1 MKKPSLF
8 TKIAVGAV
16 ALGVGVSVIPGAIAT
31 NEYVANGLTTET
43 AAASCWEIKQNDPES
58 KSGAYWLW
66 TDEMDAPAQFY
77 CDQETNGG
85 GWVMIG
91 RGREGWTEDYAGKGD
106 PRQLAT
112 NPDGTDAFSPVQ
124 LPSSTVDA
132 LLGDTKVQDLEDGV
146 RFYRAGNATGTTWQN
161 MYAKR
166 TKTEDWSWTLSA
178 YHPWENIRYDNDPA
192 LGADRSY
199 ATSVNRIS
207 NDNDYYYSNNFY
219 GRSNQSWKIGFA
231 YGRLVQGTDT
241 ATSYLW
247 SPRGVGYAIP
257 FTQVFVRP
265 KLTQADL
272 NLADIADS
280 GTAAATERALPAS
293 FSSRVTWRTS
303 PNSGTGSTSEL
314 NTRVQAINQLGDTVF
329 TGGDFAYVEHAT
341 TGEKVQQKF
350 IAGYN
355 VNTGE
360 LVRTFTPQLN
370 GQVKAISPLPNGKL
384 AVGGEFTR
392 VNGQPSNGFVIL
404 DPVTGAT
411 DTSLGWDVVNRNASG
426 VSFVKSIDV
435 QGNYVYIG
443 GNFTHV
449 KGATSDTYAYSKN
462 IARFR
467 LNDNSVDW
475 SWRPTTNGTVNG
487 VSASDDGVAIGG
499 YFSTLNDQRAWK
511 LAYINTTDG
520 KAAQNWEWTLSLRAT
535 NPNHRD
541 GFQFDV
547 QDAGSTIWTAG
558 AEHLLAQ
565 YEKSNLANRPT
576 TYITKSGGDFQDLSM
591 NNGVLYAACHCGDW
605 IYTGAT
611 THDNPWNAPTYS
623 GVNTIR
629 LISAFD
635 AQTGEILPQFNPSL
649 QGQRGHGIWAS
660 FTDSTGTLWVGGD
673 ITRSLG
679 YNGVQQTVGFAR
691 YAPADSTAPATA
703 SNLAVT
709 TDGTTDTLTW
719 TGVSERGVTYQILRD
734 NRVVA
739 STSDTSYKLPT
750 TEDARYFVRVA
761 DAAGNVSA
769 STPVAVADKPA
780 PSPEPTIDP
789 TTEAPVEPTAEPTTE
804 APAEPTAE
812 PTADPTTEAPTEPV
826 AEPTTEAPAE
836 PENPNVK
843 PIEEITEEPAPP
855 VVEENPAP
863 AEPVAPVEPVKPA
876 DQKVVASGDNW
887 DVAFVLTNEYD
898 KTWRN
903 TNYAYNTARQW
914 YVGPTSIGWGEFSLA
929 TRLQFGYY
937 EQPMSMF
944 LRKEMQLTPQAN
956 QELVLTT
963 YADDGLAIY
972 VNGREVNRTN
982 LMANAAPNTPA
993 RKAVPYSLAKATPI
1007 TVVVP
1012 ASQLNQGKNV
1022 IAVEVHSYR
1031 RSESATF
1038 DMEAI
1043 LRTK

>member
-1 MKKPSLF
+1 M
-8 TKIAVGAV
+8 TKIAVGAL
-16 ALGVGVSVIPGAIAT
+16 ALGLGVSVIPGAIAT
-31 NEYVANGLTTET
+31 DEYVANGLSSET

-77 CDQETNGG
+77 CDQETDGG

-91 RGREGWTEDYAGKGD
+91 RGREGWSENYAGKGD

-124 LPSSTVDA
+124 LPSQTVDA
-132 LLGDTKVQDLEDGV
+132 LLGETKVQDLEDGV
-146 RFYRAGNATGTTWQN
+146 RFYRAGNATGSVWQN

-166 TKTEDWSWTLSA
+166 TKTEKWSWTLSA

-192 LGADRSY
+192 LGPDRSY
-199 ATSVNRIS
+199 PESINRIS
-207 NDNDYYYSNNFY
+207 NNNDYYYANNFY

-231 YGRLVQGTDT
+231 YGRLIQGTDT

-247 SPRGVGYAIP
+247 SPRQAGYAIP
-257 FTQVFVRP
+257 FTQVFLRP

-272 NLADIADS
+272 KLSDIADS
-280 GTAAATERALPAS
+280 GSQEKSQLALPAS
-293 FSSRVTWRTS
+293 FSSRLIWRTS
-303 PNSGTGSTSEL
+303 AESGTGSTSEL
-314 NTRVQAINQLGDTVF
+314 NTRVQAINQLGSTVY
-329 TGGDFAYVEHAT
+329 TGGDFAFVENAT

-350 IAGYN
+350 IAGYD
-355 VNTGE
+355 VISGE

-392 VNGQPSNGFVIL
+392 VNGQPANGFVIL

-426 VSFVKSIDV
+426 VSSVKSITLE
-435 QGNYVYIG
+435 GGYVYIG
-443 GNFTHV
+443 GTFTHV
-449 KGATSDTYAYSKN
+449 KGATSATYAYSKN

-467 LNDNSVDW
+467 LKDNSVDW
-475 SWRPTTNGTVNG
+475 SWRPVTNGTVNG
-487 VSASDDGVAIGG
+487 ISANQDGVALAG
-499 YFSTLNDQRAWK
+499 YFSSVNNQRAWK
-511 LAYINTTDG
+511 LAYLNTTTG
-520 KAAQNWEWTLSLRAT
+520 ALAQQWEWTLSHRAS
-535 NPNHRD
+535 NPTPRD

-547 QDAGSTIWTAG
+547 QDAGSTIWAAG

-565 YEKSNLANRPT
+565 YKKDKLAERPT

-591 NNGVLYAACHCGDW
+591 NKGVLYAACHCGDW
-605 IYTGAT
+605 IYSGANT
-611 THDNPWNAPTYS
+611 FDNPWTAPTYK

-649 QGQRGHGIWAS
+649 QGAKGHGVWAS

-691 YAPADSTAPATA
+691 YAPLDSSPPGSA

-709 TDGTTDTLTW
+709 SDGQTDTLTW
-719 TGVSERGVTYQILRD
+719 TGVSEKGVTYQILRD
-734 NRVVA
+734 NRVIA
-739 STSDTSYKLPT
+739 STSETSYKLPT
-750 TEDARYFVRVA
+750 TEEARYFVRVA
-761 DAAGNVSA
+761 DAAGNLSA
-769 STPVAVADKPA
+769 STPVAVAAQPV
-780 PSPEPTIDP
+780 PTPDP
-789 TTEAPVEPTAEPTTE
+789 TLDSRPEAPVEPTAEPSAE
-804 APAEPTAE
+804 ATSEAVAEPTAQATTAAPSAE
-812 PTADPTTEAPTEPV
+812 PTATAS
-826 AEPTTEAPAE
+826 
-836 PENPNVK
+836 VK
-843 PIEEITEEPAPP
+843 PIEEITEEPVPP

-863 AEPVAPVEPVKPA
+863 AEPVAPAEPAKPA
-876 DQKVVASGDNW
+876 DQQVISSGDNW
-887 DVAFVLTNEYD
+887 NVAFYLTNEYD

-903 TNYAYNTARQW
+903 TTYAYNTARQW
-914 YVGPTSIGWGEFSLA
+914 YVAPTSIGWGEFSLA
-929 TRLQFGYY
+929 TRLQFAYY
-937 EQPMSMF
+937 SQPMSMF
-944 LRKEMQLTPQAN
+944 LRKELELSPQAN

-963 YADDGLAIY
+963 YADDGIAIY

-982 LMANAAPNTPA
+982 LMASAAPNTPA
-993 RKAVPYSLAKATPI
+993 QRPVEYSLAKASPI
-1007 TVVVP
+1007 TVVIP

-1031 RSESATF
+1031 RSQSATF
-1038 DMEAI
+1038 DMEAV
-1043 LRTK
+1043 LRSK

>member
-16 ALGVGVSVIPGAIAT
+16 ALGVGVSVVPGAIAT

-91 RGREGWTEDYAGKGD
+91 RGREGWSEDYAGKGD
-106 PRQLAT
+106 PRELAT

-146 RFYRAGNATGTTWQN
+146 RFYRAGNAAGTAWQN

-166 TKTEDWSWTLSA
+166 TKTENWSWTLSA
-178 YHPWENIRYDNDPA
+178 YHPWESIRYDNDPS
-192 LGADRSY
+192 LGANRSV

-231 YGRLVQGTDT
+231 FGRNVQGTDT
-241 ATSYLW
+241 AASYLW
-247 SPRGVGYAIP
+247 GPRGTGYGIP

-272 NLADIADS
+272 NLTDIADS

-293 FSSRVTWRTS
+293 FSSRVSWRTS
-303 PNSGTGSTSEL
+303 ADSGTGSTSEL
-314 NTRVQAINQLGDTVF
+314 NTRVQAINQLGDTVY
-329 TGGDFAYVEHAT
+329 TGGDFAFVENAT

-360 LVRTFTPQLN
+360 LVRSFAPQLN

-426 VSFVKSIDV
+426 TSFVKAIDV

-449 KGATSDTYAYSKN
+449 KGTTSDTYAYSKN

-475 SWRPTTNGTVNG
+475 SWRPVTNGTVNG
-487 VSASDDGVAIGG
+487 VSASDEGVAIAG

-520 KAAQNWEWTLSLRAT
+520 KAAQNWEWTLSHRAT
-535 NPNHRD
+535 NPNPRD

-558 AEHLLAQ
+558 AEHLVAQ
-565 YEKSNLANRPT
+565 YDKSNLSNRLT
-576 TYITKSGGDFQDLSM
+576 TAITKSGGDFQDLSLDS
-591 NNGVLYAACHCGDW
+591 NNVLYAACHCGDW
-605 IYTGAT
+605 IYYGAT

-635 AQTGEILPQFNPSL
+635 AQTGEILPQFNPKL

-679 YNGVQQTVGFAR
+679 YNGVQQTIGFAR

-703 SNLAVT
+703 SNLSVT
-709 TDGTTDTLTW
+709 TDGTTDTLSW

-734 NRVVA
+734 NRVIA
-739 STSDTSYKLPT
+739 STADTSYKLPT
-750 TEDARYFVRVA
+750 TEDARYFVRVS

-769 STPVAVADKPA
+769 STPVAVAAKPQ
-780 PSPEPTIDP
+780 PTPEPT
-789 TTEAPVEPTAEPTTE
+789 VEPTTE
-804 APAEPTAE
+804 APAEPTVE
-812 PTADPTTEAPTEPV
+812 PTTETP
-826 AEPTTEAPAE
+826 AEPTTEAPVQ
-836 PENPNVK
+836 PDNPNVK
-843 PIEEITEEPAPP
+843 PIEEITEEPVPP

-876 DQKVVASGDNW
+876 DQQVVASGDTW
-887 DVAFVLTNEYD
+887 DVAFWLTNQYD
-898 KTWRN
+898 TTWRN
-903 TNYAYNTARQW
+903 TDYSYDTARQW
-914 YVGPTSIGWGEFSLA
+914 YVAPTSIGWGQASLA
-929 TRLQFGYY
+929 TRLQFPFYY
-937 EQPMSMF
+937 QPMSMF
-944 LRKEMQLTPQAN
+944 LRKELELSPQDH
-956 QELVLTT
+956 QQLVLTT
-963 YADDGLAIY
+963 YADDGMAIY
-972 VNGREVNRTN
+972 VNGQEVSRSN
-982 LMANAAPNTPA
+982 LMAGAAANTPA
-993 RKAVPYSLAKATPI
+993 QRSIAYSLAKASPI

-1022 IAVEVHSYR
+1022 IAVEVHSNR
-1031 RSESATF
+1031 RYGSATF
-1038 DMEAI
+1038 DMEAVI
-1043 LRTK
+1043 RQG